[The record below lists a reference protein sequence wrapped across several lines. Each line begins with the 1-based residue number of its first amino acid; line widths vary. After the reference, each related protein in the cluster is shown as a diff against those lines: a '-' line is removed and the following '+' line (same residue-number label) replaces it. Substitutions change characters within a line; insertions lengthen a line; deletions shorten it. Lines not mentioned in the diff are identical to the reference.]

1 MKCSLIKFS
10 LMKCSLIKCSFMKC
24 SLMKCR
30 IMKCGLSI
38 LFKGVE
44 FATNP
49 NFLIPISLQPDGVTP
64 YYFKIRLFDLT

>member
-1 MKCSLIKFS
+1 
-10 LMKCSLIKCSFMKC
+10 MKC

-30 IMKCGLSI
+30 LMKCVLFI

-49 NFLIPISLQPDGVTP
+49 NFLIPISLQPDGVNP